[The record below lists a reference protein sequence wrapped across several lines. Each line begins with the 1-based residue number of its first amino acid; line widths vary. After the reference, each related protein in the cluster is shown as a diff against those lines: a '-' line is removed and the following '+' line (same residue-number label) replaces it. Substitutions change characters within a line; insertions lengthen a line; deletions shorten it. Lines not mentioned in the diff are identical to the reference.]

1 MTQPFVIL
9 NTEKTENSAGDIG
22 GRVFGESETSG
33 FKLDILIVNRN
44 CFSSNIEP
52 SNSGIKATIEDIAFK
67 YQSHSVPYN

>member
-33 FKLDILIVNRN
+33 FKLDILIVTETVSVAILNRAIQE
-44 CFSSNIEP
+44 S
-52 SNSGIKATIEDIAFK
+52 K
-67 YQSHSVPYN
+67 QL

>member
-33 FKLDILIVNRN
+33 FKLDILIVKLKL
-44 CFSSNIEP
+44 F
-52 SNSGIKATIEDIAFK
+52 
-67 YQSHSVPYN
+67 Q